1 MDTVRALR
9 QVIMFKDVPE
19 PVLKIVAGTAEEVS
33 VPAGEEI
40 IVDTGDY
47 YLSWRDGGIE
57 AIERGTTE
65 SGWGSSGVLGRPVV
79 KAFNNMT
86 AQSLAE
92 GTRSKG
98 AKKGIALPVAGDDAR
113 AKSIVI
119 ALLDD
124 LGFDGVDAGGL
135 DESWR
140 QQPGTAVFGHPDCR
154 QSIGA
159 LRDAARYGNPRA
171 VEGRRPETPGTIHDG
186 ARRRGR
192 IMSRLRSVAFALAGR
207 FRPRGFRWIPAHRAD
222 VRMRLRRAA
231 TIDARCSSPGS
242 RSAARLVDHS
252 PGGRVDGAW
261 PGSPRSAGICGAPAP
276 RAQVWSSNA
285 GLRACL
291 QGLKSNEARMRSG
304 EASCKNDAYPTSL

>member
-1 MDTVRALR
+1 V
-9 QVIMFKDVPE
+9 
-19 PVLKIVAGTAEEVS
+19 
-33 VPAGEEI
+33 I
-40 IVDTGDY
+40 IVETGDY
-47 YLSWRDGGIE
+47 YPSWRDGRIE

-65 SGWGSSGVLGRPVV
+65 SGWGSSVLGRPVV

-92 GTRSKG
+92 GARSKG

-171 VEGRRPETPGTIHDG
+171 VEGRRPETPGTIHEG

-192 IMSRLRSVAFALAGR
+192 IMSRLRSVALLLLDAFAHEASAGS
-207 FRPRGFRWIPAHRAD
+207 
-222 VRMRLRRAA
+222 LRTELMSGCDFAGQR
-231 TIDARCSSPGS
+231 
-242 RSAARLVDHS
+242 RSTRAARLRVHAALLAWSTILLVVVWMVRGPDRRDQQAS
-252 PGGRVDGAW
+252 AAPPRLERKSGPGTPENR
-261 PGSPRSAGICGAPAP
+261 R
-276 RAQVWSSNA
+276 
-285 GLRACL
+285 
-291 QGLKSNEARMRSG
+291 
-304 EASCKNDAYPTSL
+304 